1 MPTFKSLVAGL
12 AISTAM
18 TGAAVAGAGAM
29 TTAEASTT
37 TKFGAATAPVVAW
50 GRCHKIRRCGW
61 GGWGHRRHH
70 RHHNRVNVRVDNF
83 NINNN
88 EHREHRRHDRHHDDF
103 FKDDWD
109 W

>member
-37 TKFGAATAPVVAW
+37 TKIGTATGPVVAW
-50 GRCHKIRRCGW
+50 GRCHRIRRCW
-61 GGWGHRRHH
+61 GGWGRRHH
-70 RHHNRVNVRVDNF
+70 HRNHHRVNVRVDNF

-88 EHREHRRHDRHHDDF
+88 EHREHRDHRHHDNGF
-103 FKDDWD
+103 DDWD